1 MAKPLV
7 AIVGRPNVGKSTFFN
22 KMAGQRKAIVENY
35 PGVTRDRL
43 YADVEWCGYNF
54 SIVDTGGLEINSE
67 DIMWSEIKNQA
78 MTAIDTADVIIFI
91 VDGQQ
96 GLLPD
101 DEEIAKM
108 LRKSTKP
115 VIVVVNKI
123 DNIQDDNHYDFYSLG
138 FSSVYSVSSE
148 HSKGLGEVL
157 DEMVSHFDKIEDVD
171 DDSLRISIIGRPN
184 AGKSSIINKILGFN
198 RVIVT
203 EIAGTTRDAIDTP
216 FEYKGNK
223 YTLVDTAGVRRK
235 RSINEDVEHYSVVR
249 ALATIRKSDIVFIV
263 FDSSLEISEQD
274 VRLAGY
280 VHEQGKPSVIVMN
293 KWDLIDKDA
302 FTINDFEKKLKMSL
316 KFMDYYQSV
325 YVSAITGKRVDKLI
339 DLAKEVY
346 DSSCKRITTGIVND
360 VIQDAVMLSEP
371 PSYKGRRLKIL
382 YVSQTGVN
390 PPQFVF
396 FVNDNRLLH
405 FSYKRYLE
413 NTLRKAFEFK
423 GTPIRLIFRNKREE
437 DITSR

>member
-22 KMAGQRKAIVENY
+22 KIAGQRKAIVDNF

-54 SIVDTGGLEINSE
+54 TVVDTGGLEMGSE
-67 DIMWSEIKNQA
+67 DIMWAEIKSQA
-78 MTAIDTADVIIFI
+78 MTAIETADVIVHV
-91 VDGQQ
+91 VDGKQ

-101 DEEIAKM
+101 DEEIAKI
-108 LRKSTKP
+108 LRLSNKP
-115 VIVVVNKI
+115 VLVVVNKI
-123 DNIQDDNHYDFYSLG
+123 DNIEDDNHYDFYVLG
-138 FSSVYSVSSE
+138 FSSVYAVSAE
-148 HSKGLGEVL
+148 HSKGLGDVL
-157 DEMVSHFDKIEDVD
+157 DEIVSHFDKIEDIE

-184 AGKSSIINKILGFN
+184 AGKSSIINKILGYE

-203 EIAGTTRDAIDTP
+203 DIAGTTRDAIDTP
-216 FEYKGNK
+216 LEYKGGK

-249 ALATIRKSDIVFIV
+249 ALAAIRKSDVVFIV
-263 FDSSLEISEQD
+263 FDCSTDISEQD

-280 VHEQGKPSVIVMN
+280 VHEQGKPSVIIMN
-293 KWDLIDKDA
+293 KWDLIDKDTH
-302 FTINDFEKKLKMSL
+302 TINQYEMQLKSSL
-316 KFMDYYQSV
+316 KFMDYFQSV
-325 YVSAITGKRVDKLI
+325 YVSALTGKRTDKLI
-339 DLAKEVY
+339 DLAQEVY
-346 DSSCKRITTGIVND
+346 DSSCKRITTGLLNEV
-360 VIQDAVMLSEP
+360 VQDAVMLSEP
-371 PSYKGRRLKIL
+371 PSYKGRRLKI
-382 YVSQTGVN
+382 YYASQTSIK

-413 NTLRKAFEFK
+413 NTIRNAFEFK
-423 GTPIRLIFRNKREE
+423 GTPIRLIFRNKRED